1 MYRFSRKNLKTK
13 GDTNLRKS
21 VGWRT
26 FKVLAFW
33 SEGKWQ
39 AQFLKLVPSL
49 SNTTS
54 TTVISTNQRPA
65 FPEASIIML
74 PLPPGLKCTAVAAGQ
89 LIN

>member
-1 MYRFSRKNLKTK
+1 MPVSKISKEFELNIKIQNSHRKHQQGGIALEVLLFPK

-39 AQFLKLVPSL
+39 AQFLKLVP
-49 SNTTS
+49 
-54 TTVISTNQRPA
+54 P
-65 FPEASIIML
+65 F
-74 PLPPGLKCTAVAAGQ
+74 
-89 LIN
+89 

>member
-1 MYRFSRKNLKTK
+1 MQVTKPFK

-39 AQFLKLVPSL
+39 AQFLKLVP
-49 SNTTS
+49 
-54 TTVISTNQRPA
+54 
-65 FPEASIIML
+65 
-74 PLPPGLKCTAVAAGQ
+74 PLEEFQG
-89 LIN
+89 IYEYM

>member
-39 AQFLKLVPSL
+39 AQFLKLVPPLALLKALYSIL
-49 SNTTS
+49 KT
-54 TTVISTNQRPA
+54 
-65 FPEASIIML
+65 ASW
-74 PLPPGLKCTAVAAGQ
+74 VGQ
-89 LIN
+89 KIDNIGKYLRCAEKIPKFFLA

>member
-1 MYRFSRKNLKTK
+1 MVVEIFK

-39 AQFLKLVPSL
+39 AQFLKLVPSFG
-49 SNTTS
+49 N
-54 TTVISTNQRPA
+54 IHHHHDFQ
-65 FPEASIIML
+65 
-74 PLPPGLKCTAVAAGQ
+74 Q
-89 LIN
+89 

>member
-1 MYRFSRKNLKTK
+1 MK

-39 AQFLKLVPSL
+39 AQFLKLVPPFKFGKIQYA
-49 SNTTS
+49 TE
-54 TTVISTNQRPA
+54 Q
-65 FPEASIIML
+65 
-74 PLPPGLKCTAVAAGQ
+74 
-89 LIN
+89 

>member
-1 MYRFSRKNLKTK
+1 MDLALKYQNSANMTKIWQIFIPKHTMPPAFKKDSK

-39 AQFLKLVPSL
+39 AQFLKLVPPFEPFCY
-49 SNTTS
+49 
-54 TTVISTNQRPA
+54 I
-65 FPEASIIML
+65 
-74 PLPPGLKCTAVAAGQ
+74 
-89 LIN
+89 

>member
-1 MYRFSRKNLKTK
+1 MFLKSQKEEEILILWQKNDPFTPKSEMK

-39 AQFLKLVPSL
+39 AQFLKLVP
-49 SNTTS
+49 
-54 TTVISTNQRPA
+54 
-65 FPEASIIML
+65 
-74 PLPPGLKCTAVAAGQ
+74 PLT
-89 LIN
+89 